1 MMPGRPQFPP
11 ADHDACGVGF
21 VAQLG
26 SKGSREVMDRALT
39 ALLRL
44 THRGGVDADGLSGD
58 GAGLLIPIPA
68 AFFRKRAA
76 ESGIKLPGRFG
87 LGNAFLP
94 PWAPEAACRAVQS
107 ATRRAGLRL

>member
-26 SKGSREVMDRALT
+26 SKGSREVVDRALA

-44 THRGGVDADGLSGD
+44 THRGGVDADGMSGD
-58 GAGLLIPIPA
+58 GAGLLTPIPA
-68 AFFRKRAA
+68 PFFRERAA
-76 ESGIKLPGRFG
+76 AEGFELPGRFG
-87 LGNAFLP
+87 VGTAFVP
-94 PWAPEAACRAVQS
+94 PWASEAACRAVQS
-107 ATRRAGLRL
+107 ATRRAG